1 MNWLWGSPSRYICNQ
16 AIFSEQDLKYKWIS
30 YCLGF
35 LLHIH
40 SSYNTYTIAPFF
52 QASFGPCIVVNR
64 KWLLKNWQYDV
75 TCTLPAWCG
84 LMYHKSPRDLTPRWV
99 QLLLFPE
106 IRSTS
111 NYFYILSDLG
121 SETSFCCTEKG
132 GCDPYWDNVRASR
145 RYEG

>member
-16 AIFSEQDLKYKWIS
+16 AIFFEQDLKYKWIS
-30 YCLGF
+30 VSVFCYIYTHLII
-35 LLHIH
+35 LTQLH
-40 SSYNTYTIAPFF
+40 P
-52 QASFGPCIVVNR
+52 SFKPPLVPLSLSTGNDF
-64 KWLLKNWQYDV
+64 LKNWQYDV
-75 TCTLPAWCG
+75 TFTLPAWWG